1 MDMLLYSLI
10 MKFVKIIIENLLSMF
25 LGAFLEWLKQM
36 PDKLNGRIKGKLWG
50 VKTFVDIAK
59 GLEISDNYSLDSA
72 KQWHKTT
79 LSRMVDIDNIPEEI
93 KRRALNSSKV
103 EITDDL
109 EQELKLAS
117 AN

>member
-1 MDMLLYSLI
+1 MHYLLYSMI
-10 MKFVKIIIENLLSMF
+10 MKFVERVIKDLLSKF
-25 LGAFLEWLKQM
+25 LSAFLNWLKQL
-36 PDKLNGRIKGKLWG
+36 PDLLKGQIKGELWG
-50 VKTFVDIAK
+50 TKTFVNT
-59 GLEISDNYSLDSA
+59 GNGQEISENYSLDSA

>member
-1 MDMLLYSLI
+1 MHMLLYSMI
-10 MKFVKIIIENLLSMF
+10 MKFVERVLKDLLSKF
-25 LGAFLEWLKQM
+25 LSAFLNWLKQV
-36 PDKLNGRIKGKLWG
+36 PDMLKGQIKGKLWG
-50 VKTFVDIAK
+50 AKAFINIAD
-59 GLEISDNYSLDSA
+59 GREFSDNYSLDSA

-79 LSRMVDIDNIPEEI
+79 LSRMVDINSIPEEI

-109 EQELKLAS
+109 EQELELAS

>member
-1 MDMLLYSLI
+1 MHMLLYSMI
-10 MKFVKIIIENLLSMF
+10 MKFVKSVFLNLLSMF
-25 LGAFLEWLKQM
+25 LGAFLNWLKQV
-36 PDKLNGRIKGKLWG
+36 PDMLKGQIKGKLWG
-50 VKTFVDIAK
+50 AKAFVNIAD
-59 GLEISDNYSLDSA
+59 GREFSDNYSLDSA

-93 KRRALNSSKV
+93 KRRALNSRKV

-109 EQELKLAS
+109 ELELAS